1 MATRHVAVWTAAG
14 MMAAAAAWG
23 GDCRYQTYVTGERI
37 GAMGGAGVALGR
49 GVDACRY
56 NPAGLSEAERA
67 SVSLT
72 ANLYGIQK
80 RETKGGLLAGDDAR
94 SDEFVTIPSLVG
106 GVNRL
111 SDNWVAGFSIVEP
124 EKTTTAELTRKRSG
138 RLYSYRLDDQ
148 SIWAGP
154 SLAWG
159 SGEGWSV
166 GVSAFGIYRS
176 QAISVM
182 MAQTGDNGDGFMIG
196 EGVDAKSL
204 EALAELGV
212 RWRGAGGWRV
222 GASAQS
228 ASVHLYDSAKYGVG
242 VGTGDTIWSVFSKD
256 VEMENRQP
264 WQVAVG
270 VGFEKEKDWAVG
282 VDATWRARQSF
293 ESTRET
299 DEDGAPASTWL
310 TRRSTVDVNA
320 GGEYY
325 LFGTYPIR
333 AGFYTGFSSVA
344 DVMKAGE
351 SATEDIDAYGVTF
364 GVGRETEQSSVAI
377 GVNYVWGK
385 GHEQGSGE
393 GMFEDVKTRAR
404 MKEIYFT
411 LATSY
416 YF

>member
-1 MATRHVAVWTAAG
+1 MATRHVAVWAAAG
-14 MMAAAAAWG
+14 MLAAAAWG
-23 GDCRYQTYVTGERI
+23 GDCRYQTYVTGERV

-56 NPAGLSEAERA
+56 NPAGLSESERA

-80 RETKGGLLAGDDAR
+80 RETKGGLLGGDDAR

-106 GVNRL
+106 GVKRL
-111 SDNWVAGFSIVEP
+111 SENWVAGFSIVEP
-124 EKTTTAELTRKRSG
+124 EKTTAAELTRKRSG

-159 SGEGWSV
+159 TGEGWSA
-166 GVSAFGIYRS
+166 GVSAFGIYRA
-176 QAISVM
+176 QTISVM
-182 MAQTGDNGDGFMIG
+182 MADGGENNVVLG

-204 EALAELGV
+204 EALASAGV
-212 RWRGAGGWRV
+212 RWTGGGGWRF
-222 GASAQS
+222 GALVQTP
-228 ASVHLYDSAKYGVG
+228 SVHVYDSSKYGVAM
-242 VGTGDTIWSVFSKD
+242 GTEGIVWSVFSKD

-264 WQVAVG
+264 LQVSLG
-270 VGFEKEKDWAVG
+270 VGFEKERDWAVG

-293 ESTRET
+293 VSTRET
-299 DEDGAPASTWL
+299 DNDGTPSRSWL
-310 TRRSTVDVNA
+310 TRQATVDVNA

-344 DVMKAGE
+344 DVMKEGE
-351 SATEDIDAYGVTF
+351 TATEDIDAYGVTF
-364 GVGRETEQSSVAI
+364 GVGRETERSSVAL

-393 GMFEDVKTRAR
+393 TLLGDVKTRAR

>member
-1 MATRHVAVWTAAG
+1 MTTRQVVVWAAVG
-14 MMAAAAAWG
+14 MLAAAAWG
-23 GDCRYQTYVTGERI
+23 GDCRYQTYVTGERV
-37 GAMGGAGVALGR
+37 GSMGGAGVALGR

-56 NPAGLSEAERA
+56 NPAGLSESERA

-106 GVNRL
+106 GVERL
-111 SDNWVAGFSIVEP
+111 SDNWVAGFCIVEP

-159 SGEGWSV
+159 TGEGWSA

-176 QAISVM
+176 QSIFVM
-182 MAQTGDNGDGFMIG
+182 IADSGANNFIIG

-204 EALAELGV
+204 EALASGGV
-212 RWRGAGGWRV
+212 RWTGGGGWRV
-222 GASAQS
+222 GAMAQTP
-228 ASVHLYDSAKYGVG
+228 SVHVYDSAKYGIG
-242 VGTGDTIWSVFSKD
+242 VGAGSD
-256 VEMENRQP
+256 
-264 WQVAVG
+264 VG
-270 VGFEKEKDWAVG
+270 VGFERERDWAVG
-282 VDATWRARQSF
+282 VDATWRGKQSF
-293 ESTRET
+293 VSTRET
-299 DEDGAPASTWL
+299 DENGTPSKSWL
-310 TRRSTVDVNA
+310 TRCSTVDLNA

-325 LFGTYPIR
+325 LFGKYPIR

-344 DVMKAGE
+344 DVMKEGE
-351 SATEDIDAYGVTF
+351 TATEDIDAYGVTF
-364 GVGRETEQSSVAI
+364 GVGRETELSSVNL
-377 GVNYVWGK
+377 GVNYVWGR
-385 GHEQGSGE
+385 GYEQGSGE
-393 GMFEDVKTRAR
+393 SMFDEVKTRSR
-404 MKEIYFT
+404 MQEIYFT

>member
-1 MATRHVAVWTAAG
+1 MATRHVAVLAVG
-14 MMAAAAAWG
+14 MAWAAAAWG
-23 GDCRYQTYVTGERI
+23 GDCRYQTYVTGERV
-37 GAMGGAGVALGR
+37 GSMGGAGVALGR

-56 NPAGLSEAERA
+56 NPAGLSESERA

-106 GVNRL
+106 GVKRL
-111 SDNWVAGFSIVEP
+111 SDNWVAGFCIVEP
-124 EKTTTAELTRKRSG
+124 EKTTTAELTRKKSG

-159 SGEGWSV
+159 TGEGWSA

-176 QAISVM
+176 QSIFVM
-182 MAQTGDNGDGFMIG
+182 MADSGANDFIIG

-204 EALAELGV
+204 EALASGGV
-212 RWRGAGGWRV
+212 RWTGGGGWRF
-222 GASAQS
+222 GAVAQTP
-228 ASVHLYDSAKYGVG
+228 SVHVYDSAKYGIGMGGGSDV
-242 VGTGDTIWSVFSKD
+242 WSVFSKD

-264 WQVAVG
+264 VQVAVG
-270 VGFEKEKDWAVG
+270 VGFEKERDWAVG
-282 VDATWRARQSF
+282 VDATWRGKQSF
-293 ESTRET
+293 VSTRET
-299 DEDGAPASTWL
+299 DEDGTPSKSWL

-320 GGEYY
+320 GGEYF
-325 LFGTYPIR
+325 LFGKYPIR

-344 DVMKAGE
+344 DVMKEGE
-351 SATEDIDAYGVTF
+351 TATEDIDAYGVTF
-364 GVGRETEQSSVAI
+364 GVGRETERSSVNL
-377 GVNYVWGK
+377 GVNYVWGR
-385 GHEQGSGE
+385 GYEQGSGE
-393 GMFEDVKTRAR
+393 AMFDDVKTRSR
-404 MKEIYFT
+404 MQEIYFT